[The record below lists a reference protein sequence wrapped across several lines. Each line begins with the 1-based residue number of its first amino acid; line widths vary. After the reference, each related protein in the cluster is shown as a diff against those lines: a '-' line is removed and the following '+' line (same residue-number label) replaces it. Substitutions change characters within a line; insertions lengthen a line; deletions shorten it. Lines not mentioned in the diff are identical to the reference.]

1 LSQLRFR
8 FVFPDSQNAQ
18 FPVPLPE
25 DLPTEEP
32 IKKLIAAQERKART
46 LRTPLVEY
54 CFVKSEVEAQKL
66 KSHLEKNLRSYHYR
80 AIDEDNRPMLDKAGD
95 PIICREPRIDVV
107 IFS

>member
-1 LSQLRFR
+1 MAQPSQTLSLYHQILDGFN
-8 FVFPDSQNAQ
+8 V
-18 FPVPLPE
+18 E
-25 DLPTEEP
+25 
-32 IKKLIAAQERKART
+32 RT